1 VTPARRFL
9 IVSWD
14 GGGNTPPAFNLGAR
28 LVRRGHRVRM
38 LGWDSMAARAADAG
52 IEFATFRSM
61 IPWPASL
68 RMDDALDRLEDLLLC
83 DGTRDDVI
91 AESESFAPDV
101 LVVDCMMGAALTAA
115 RQLRLPTAVIV
126 HVLYS
131 AFVDGRFDGLMNGS
145 VRELLARTDSVLAV
159 IPRGLDA
166 PVELPGN
173 TVYTGPIAHP
183 DFGRQ
188 SLPPTDLEVIAR
200 PGDPWVLL
208 SLSTTLQGQTEALPA
223 MLEAVGSL
231 PVRILLT
238 LGGVINSEAVVAPP
252 NVTVRDFLPHDAVL
266 PHMAAV
272 ICHGGLSTIT
282 AALAA
287 GVPIV
292 CIPQGRDQHGNAAR
306 VAASGVGRVIDPSA
320 SAAEIA
326 TEVDALL
333 RDDSARA
340 AARRLA
346 AEIAA
351 LGRGGRATDEVERLM
366 PQAIEAVVSR
376 TDVQRS

>member
-1 VTPARRFL
+1 MTSARRFL

-14 GGGNTPPAFNLGAR
+14 GGGNTPPAFNLGTR

-38 LGWDSMAARAADAG
+38 LGWESMAARAADAG
-52 IEFATFRSM
+52 IDFATFRSM
-61 IPWPASL
+61 TPWPASL
-68 RMDDALDRLEDLLLC
+68 RMDDAMDRLMDLLHS
-83 DGTRDDVI
+83 DATRDDVI
-91 AESESFAPDV
+91 AEGQSFAPDV
-101 LVVDCMMGAALTAA
+101 LVVDCMMEAALTAA

-131 AFVDGRFDGLMNGS
+131 AFVDGGFDDVMNGN
-145 VRELLARTDSVLAV
+145 VREVLALTDSVLAV
-159 IPRGLDA
+159 IPQGLDA
-166 PVELPGN
+166 PLELPRN
-173 TVYTGPIAHP
+173 TMYTGPIVHP
-183 DFGRQ
+183 DFERQ

-208 SLSTTLQGQTEALPA
+208 SLSTTLQGQAEALPA

-238 LGGVINSEAVVAPP
+238 LGGVINREEIVAPP

-272 ICHGGLSTIT
+272 ICHAGLSTIT

-287 GVPIV
+287 GVPMV

-306 VAASGVGRVIDPSA
+306 VAASGAGRVIDPSA

-333 RDDSARA
+333 RDDGARS

-351 LGRGGRATDEVERLM
+351 LGRGERATDEVERLR
-366 PQAIEAVVSR
+366 PHAIEAVV
-376 TDVQRS
+376 